1 MVLCDEG
8 QEDPFGLVHRAG
20 PGSGQVGS
28 AVSRKG
34 SAWARPGAGSECTH
48 SPGSLVLDA
57 RRESKCTHIMAEGR
71 RREPPSRDG
80 LSAPP
85 FHHRPLGSPVS
96 TTKGKPRQARRE
108 PKRDSATTTRCGA
121 GGKRVS
127 SRRFVCWK
135 LGVPSASQRK
145 SDLSLLLLRCPS
157 SCVAQCAGWTEGKHG
172 CQ

>member
-28 AVSRKG
+28 AVSRIG
-34 SAWARPGAGSECTH
+34 SAWVRPGAGSECTH

-57 RRESKCTHIMAEGR
+57 RRESKCAHIMAEGR

-85 FHHRPLGSPVS
+85 FHHRPFGIASVHN
-96 TTKGKPRQARRE
+96 KRQAQ
-108 PKRDSATTTRCGA
+108 AGTTRTKKGLGDNDAMRRWREACL
-121 GGKRVS
+121 VS
-127 SRRFVCWK
+127 SLRLLEVGCAISIPAQIRPVTFA
-135 LGVPSASQRK
+135 LAVPLFLCGTVRWL
-145 SDLSLLLLRCPS
+145 D
-157 SCVAQCAGWTEGKHG
+157 
-172 CQ
+172 